1 MTVHVLPG
9 SSREEPVHEHDAA
22 DAERILEVLVRAGAE
37 TVD

>member
-1 MTVHVLPG
+1 MCCQVRVG
-9 SSREEPVHEHDAA
+9 KEPVHEHDAA